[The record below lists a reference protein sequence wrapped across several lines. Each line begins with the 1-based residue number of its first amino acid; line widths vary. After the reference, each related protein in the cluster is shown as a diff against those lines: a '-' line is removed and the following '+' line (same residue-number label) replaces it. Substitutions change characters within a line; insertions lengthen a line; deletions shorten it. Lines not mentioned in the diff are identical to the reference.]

1 MAAFGE
7 CEDVK
12 SGKEALELFNK
23 NLKKKTP
30 FDLIILDIS
39 MPDMDGIQVL
49 HLIRKKENALDIPK
63 AGQVKII
70 MATASMRKSSIKK
83 CIRLGCSSYISKP
96 VKTGKLIKELDRLGF
111 NVSKEK
117 PADNSEPD
125 SYTDLVADVVNRF
138 NKGEIKLPVLPHV
151 VKKIQELSGKSEPS
165 IDELSSIVEKDT
177 VISAR
182 LIMAANSP
190 VYKGVDTVSTLNEA
204 LLRLGIKEALSVI
217 TALASKNL
225 YQTGKEEVKSL
236 LQKLWLHSL
245 ACASCSNLIARE
257 LSDKTLGSVF
267 LMGIIHDIGKVLL
280 LKAVADISPE
290 ADITDKDLLA
300 AIQEVHTVFGAV
312 LIKKWGFSKK
322 YIQAAELHHWES
334 YPEKTDPEL
343 LIIHIAN
350 IIAARAGFASFND
363 LLTDNADADDGNPSK
378 EEYSPEFTAVVNQ
391 LGIDPEK
398 IKAIEDIVSKT
409 MAGVI
414 DNF

>member
-1 MAAFGE
+1 MAAFGD

-12 SGKEALELFNK
+12 SGKEALTLFNE

-30 FDLIILDIS
+30 FDLIVLDIS

-49 HLIRKKENALDIPK
+49 HLIRKKETVLDIPK

-70 MATASMRKSSIKK
+70 MATASMRKSAIKK
-83 CIRLGCSSYISKP
+83 CIRLGCSSYLSKP
-96 VKTGKLIKELDRLGF
+96 VKTGKLIEELKRLGF
-111 NVSKEK
+111 DVSKKKQTE
-117 PADNSEPD
+117 NTGPD

-138 NKGEIKLPVLPHV
+138 NKGEIILPVLPHV
-151 VKKIQELSGKSEPS
+151 VKKIQEISRDSEPS
-165 IDELSSIVEKDT
+165 IEELSSIVEKDT
-177 VISAR
+177 VISAK
-182 LIMAANSP
+182 LIVAANSP
-190 VYKGVDTVSTLNEA
+190 VYKGVDTVNTLNEA

-225 YQTGKEEVKSL
+225 YQTDKEEVKTL

-257 LSDKTLGSVF
+257 LSDKTLESVF

-290 ADITDKDLLA
+290 AELADRNLLA

-322 YIQAAELHHWES
+322 YIQAAELHHWERF
-334 YPEKTDPEL
+334 PEKTDPEL
-343 LIIHIAN
+343 MVVHIAN

-363 LLTDNADADDGNPSK
+363 LLTEDTDEQNSSND
-378 EEYSPEFTAVVNQ
+378 EFSPEFLAVTKR
-391 LGIDPEK
+391 LEIDPEK
-398 IKAIEDIVSKT
+398 IKTIQDIVSKA

-414 DNF
+414 EKF